1 MLIHFVNESRRN
13 DAWLSQGCKELREHV
28 DYFDSLPQQGHVT
41 DDMWQV
47 ECILDE
53 RGAGKKREHLV
64 RWTGFGP
71 SALVVPTHLLV
82 SLARVHLVK
91 VNTEYRGLG
100 RRGAPTPLLKVRAG
114 GPYRTLLN
122 PPVAGDAP
130 HQYRK

>member
-82 SLARVHLVK
+82 SLVIFLHC
-91 VNTEYRGLG
+91 
-100 RRGAPTPLLKVRAG
+100 VRQ
-114 GPYRTLLN
+114 LS
-122 PPVAGDAP
+122 AP
-130 HQYRK
+130 HSLRASAMAAGQRR